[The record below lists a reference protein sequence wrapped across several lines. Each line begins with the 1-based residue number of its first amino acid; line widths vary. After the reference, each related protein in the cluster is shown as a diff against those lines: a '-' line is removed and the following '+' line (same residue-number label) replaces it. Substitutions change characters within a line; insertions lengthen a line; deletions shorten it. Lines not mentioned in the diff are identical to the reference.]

1 MLSVTLS
8 LVRHTRPDFTIPTLP
23 ATASPMAETKRKPPK
38 LGPPKDKTNESPAPP
53 AARKPPKLPPKQ
65 APQQAKSNGS
75 PAAPPTAR
83 KPPKLP
89 PKQPSQQQKNDQSST
104 APAPARKPPKLPPKQ
119 PSQQGKSSESSEAP
133 QSARKPPKLPPK
145 QPSQQGNS
153 SESPAAQARRPST
166 APRKASNAIGKPSAP
181 ARKPS
186 TASQANSA
194 VSQKQEKDDQVSED
208 QDLKSFLSDEQCADL
223 TFLIASI
230 MGQMRKTIENNFDA
244 SAMLNKNL
252 LGDSENK
259 DQSEEDKIMNAK
271 IDPGTVDV
279 GDYDKERKV
288 RTEREKKIKK
298 PETQK
303 LKQAALKWFDD
314 WREVVLKRVGEVVS
328 SKKTATEQ
336 KKQAASQEEDSIRPT
351 PSRVQSVQKINTS
364 AKSGEYSAPKLEE
377 LFPRIRTPL
386 TKLSMDKRVLVLHS
400 ILLLLLSLE
409 HYNAASRVLLLN
421 LASSL
426 KLGLKYLRE
435 DEEKTGKGLL
445 EAAKSMSADEER
457 RKKVEESKQ
466 ARKWK
471 VGLATAAGAAVIG
484 ISGGMA
490 APMIAAGVGSVMGG
504 LGLGATAAAGY
515 LGSVAGS
522 TALVGS
528 LFGAYGGRMTGQMME
543 NLSAEVEDFAF
554 LPIHGER
561 KEHDESAEAATDSRR
576 LRVIIAVT
584 GWLLEKEEVV
594 TPWRVLKPSAEVFA
608 LRFEL
613 EALMNLGQSINTMI
627 SSAAWGYAQSALIQ
641 RTVFAELM
649 SAMWPMALIKVARV
663 VDNPF
668 SLAKTRADKAGEVLA
683 EALINKAQGER
694 PVTLIGYSL
703 GARVIWSCLTT
714 LAKRRAFG
722 LVESVVMIGS
732 PIPSDTATW
741 RLMRAAVSGRL
752 VNVYSTNDYL
762 LAFLY
767 RTSSLQYGVAG
778 LMPIEGLPSIENVD
792 VSETVSGHLR
802 YRYLVG
808 AILQKI
814 GFEDVDN
821 DEVEKEAK
829 AFEAMVEEEKKHNYV
844 EEAKENAGELYDKY
858 GKRIKKDGKKRPEKA
873 ISDADADKQASAMEK
888 DVQAKT
894 EKGLMQWAVEQLY
907 ISRPSVPST
916 GDAKDAA
923 SNPQGA
929 ISGAS
934 KTAKKTTDAATKSLY
949 QRAKDAAYLSRSG
962 GPEGEQSAK
971 DKLADAQKT
980 ASSAA
985 PSSYLQTAA
994 GYIPTSYIPGIGASG
1009 KATKNAKGPVDDA
1022 QKKAGEAAKQA
1033 SKATGNGQKT
1043 VEDATKPA
1051 LKKTASAQKAVGDA
1065 AKPVPKKTASSQKK
1079 LGEAVKDPS
1088 KTADDVQKAV
1098 GDAAKDPSK
1107 AANNAQQKVSDAG
1120 GEVQKT
1126 TGEATK
1132 TASKTAGG
1140 VSSYIPSF
1148 GLGGS
1153 SKKDKPAAPKRAPS
1167 SSKTDKPKAE
1177 TGKAAKDA
1185 SKSTGNAA
1193 EDVKKKS
1200 GEAGKGYSSYLPSFG
1215 LGGSSKDKTDTT
1227 KTTDSAQKAA
1237 NNTKDKSSKGTEEA
1251 EKAGDKTK
1259 DTASKGTEEAEGVA
1273 EKAKGTASK
1282 GAEEARKIPDNGKDA
1297 ASKGTDEGRKVADT
1311 ASSPESKPNKE
1322 ETSESTKEAA
1332 EDVASPDDKSSPS
1345 ESPEKAADD
1354 TKNAGSK
1361 GTGEAK
1367 AIGSDLLAQAGG
1379 PMKSSTNT
1387 ASGDKSKGDS
1397 SKGDDSKGNE
1407 TTSAASSAGNA
1418 VSSAASPF
1426 TKAASSAGESVG
1438 NAASTA
1444 SNYTPKFSG
1453 LGGDAGSKLG
1463 EVASGTASGA
1473 KSGASFLGKEAGDA
1487 AQIAGGAQSK
1497 RGEAT
1502 QAASDKAGEAVDDA
1516 TKGEGEEE
1524 SKGYGKAASGLAGV
1538 GSRDKMMG
1546 GAVGEAGQKASEASG
1561 KEEGSGY
1568 VEGAKNQ
1575 ADPFVDDATEKGKGY
1590 LGSAADGAKGGAG
1603 AVGGAAS
1610 SAGSAAA
1617 SGAGSVASGMG
1628 SVGKGIGKGFGF
1640 GG

>member
-1 MLSVTLS
+1 
-8 LVRHTRPDFTIPTLP
+8 
-23 ATASPMAETKRKPPK
+23 
-38 LGPPKDKTNESPAPP
+38 
-53 AARKPPKLPPKQ
+53 
-65 APQQAKSNGS
+65 
-75 PAAPPTAR
+75 
-83 KPPKLP
+83 
-89 PKQPSQQQKNDQSST
+89 
-104 APAPARKPPKLPPKQ
+104 
-119 PSQQGKSSESSEAP
+119 
-133 QSARKPPKLPPK
+133 
-145 QPSQQGNS
+145 
-153 SESPAAQARRPST
+153 
-166 APRKASNAIGKPSAP
+166 
-181 ARKPS
+181 
-186 TASQANSA
+186 
-194 VSQKQEKDDQVSED
+194 
-208 QDLKSFLSDEQCADL
+208 
-223 TFLIASI
+223 

-279 GDYDKERKV
+279 GDYDKERKLRV
-288 RTEREKKIKK
+288 EREKEIKK
-298 PETQK
+298 PETQR

-328 SKKTATEQ
+328 SKKTATQQ
-336 KKQAASQEEDSIRPT
+336 KKQAASQEEDCIRPT

-364 AKSGEYSAPKLEE
+364 AKSDEYSAPKLEE
-377 LFPRIRTPL
+377 LFPRIRTSL
-386 TKLSMDKRVLVLHS
+386 TKMPIDKRVLVLHS

-484 ISGGMA
+484 LSGSMA

-504 LGLGATAAAGY
+504 LGLGTTAAAGY

-732 PIPSDTATW
+732 PIPSDIPTW

-767 RTSSLQYGVAG
+767 RTSSLQYGIAG

-814 GFEDVDN
+814 GFEDVDK

-829 AFEAMVEEEKKHNYV
+829 AFEAMVEEEKKHDYV

-858 GKRIKKDGKKRPEKA
+858 GKRIKKDGKKRPEKP

-894 EKGLMQWAVEQLY
+894 QKGLMEWAVEQLY

-916 GDAKDAA
+916 SDVKDAT

-934 KTAKKTTDAATKSLY
+934 RTAKKTTDTATKSLY
-949 QRAKDAAYLSRSG
+949 QRAKDATYLSRSG

-980 ASSAA
+980 VSSAA

-994 GYIPTSYIPGIGASG
+994 GYIPTSYIPGIGASR
-1009 KATKNAKGPVDDA
+1009 KATKNAEGPVDDA
-1022 QKKAGEAAKQA
+1022 QKKAGEATKQA

-1065 AKPVPKKTASSQKK
+1065 AKPVLKKTASSQKK
-1079 LGEAVKDPS
+1079 LGEVVKDPS
-1088 KTADDVQKAV
+1088 KAAGDVKKAV

-1107 AANNAQQKVSDAG
+1107 AANNAQNKVSDAG
-1120 GEVQKT
+1120 GEAQKKD
-1126 TGEATK
+1126 GEATE
-1132 TASKTAGG
+1132 TASKAAGG

-1167 SSKTDKPKAE
+1167 SAKTDKPKAE

-1185 SKSTGNAA
+1185 SKSTKNAA
-1193 EDVKKKS
+1193 GNVQKKG
-1200 GEAGKGYSSYLPSFG
+1200 GEAAKGYSSYLPSFG
-1215 LGGSSKDKTDTT
+1215 LGGSSKDKTDSN
-1227 KTTDSAQKAA
+1227 KVTDSAPTAG
-1237 NNTKDKSSKGTEEA
+1237 NDTKDKASKGTDEA
-1251 EKAGDKTK
+1251 KKAGDKTK
-1259 DTASKGTEEAEGVA
+1259 DTASKGTEETEGA
-1273 EKAKGTASK
+1273 TEKAKDTASK
-1282 GAEEARKIPDNGKDA
+1282 GSEKAQKGAGNGKDA
-1297 ASKGTDEGRKVADT
+1297 ASKGTDEAQKVADT
-1311 ASSPESKPNKE
+1311 ASSPGSKPDTE
-1322 ETSESTKEAA
+1322 DTSESVKNAA
-1332 EDVASPDDKSSPS
+1332 EDVASPEDKSSPS
-1345 ESPEKAADD
+1345 ETAKSSEKAAGD
-1354 TKNAGSK
+1354 TKDAASK

-1379 PMKSSTNT
+1379 PVKSSTNA
-1387 ASGDKSKGDS
+1387 ASGAGDKSKGDET
-1397 SKGDDSKGNE
+1397 KGDDSKGAE
-1407 TTSAASSAGNA
+1407 STSAASSAGNA

-1426 TKAASSAGESVG
+1426 TQAASSAGKSVG

-1453 LGGDAGSKLG
+1453 MGGDAGSKLG

-1502 QAASDKAGEAVDDA
+1502 QAASDKAGEAVDEA
-1516 TKGEGEEE
+1516 TKGDGEEE
-1524 SKGYGKAASGLAGV
+1524 SKGDGKAASELAGV

-1546 GAVGEAGQKASEASG
+1546 GAVDEAGQKASEASG

-1568 VEGAKNQ
+1568 VEGAKEK
-1575 ADPFVDDATEKGKGY
+1575 ADPFVDDAAEKGKGY
-1590 LGSAADGAKGGAG
+1590 LGSATDGVKGGAG

-1617 SGAGSVASGMG
+1617 SGAGSVAGGIG